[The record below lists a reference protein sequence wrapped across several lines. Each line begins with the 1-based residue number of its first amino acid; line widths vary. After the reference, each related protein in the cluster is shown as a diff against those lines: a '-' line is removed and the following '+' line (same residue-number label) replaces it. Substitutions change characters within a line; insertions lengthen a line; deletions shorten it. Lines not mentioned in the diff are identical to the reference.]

1 MHIYLKNTWS
11 VIMQSFIDFID
22 NKVFKL
28 SAALAFYTIFS
39 LPAMLIIV
47 ISVSDI
53 FYGRAAIE
61 GTLYHQISGFVGADA
76 ALQIQQTIRGA
87 AQSQSSNFAAIVG
100 FITLLIGATSV
111 FSEIQD
117 SINHIWKL
125 KAKPRKGKG
134 FLKMMLNR
142 LLSFSIVVSLGFLL
156 LVSLLINGVMDA
168 FINRLTQLFPELTV
182 ILVYA
187 FNVILTFGITALL
200 FAMIFKVLPD
210 AHIKWK
216 HVRVGAFT
224 TAALFMLGKFLIG
237 YYLGHSQFSTTYG
250 TAGSV
255 IVMLLWVYYS
265 AMILYFGAV
274 FTHVF
279 AAHTGSRI
287 YPNKYAVWVQEIE
300 VESEKSIQQHA
311 LMCVENT
318 TELVQARMLSKLL
331 SDDIESRI
339 KRFVKCLGKTSKN
352 YREWLIEDYK
362 TKLSLSIGKKFREF
376 NF

>member
-1 MHIYLKNTWS
+1 MKFSPKDIWLITK
-11 VIMQSFIDFID
+11 QSFSDFID

-39 LPAMLIIV
+39 LPAMLIII

-61 GTLYHQISGFVGADA
+61 GTLYHQIAEFVGTDA
-76 ALQIQQTIRGA
+76 ALQIQETIRSA
-87 AQSQSSNFAAIVG
+87 ALSKSSTFATTVG
-100 FITLLIGATSV
+100 IITLLVGATSV

-134 FLKMMLNR
+134 FLKMLINR

-156 LVSLLINGVMDA
+156 LVSLLVNGLMDML
-168 FINRLTQLFPELTV
+168 IIRLTRLFPDLTV
-182 ILVYA
+182 IMVYA
-187 FNVILTFGITALL
+187 VNIIITFGITALL

-210 AHIKWK
+210 ARIKWK
-216 HVRVGAFT
+216 HVRAGAFT
-224 TAALFMLGKFLIG
+224 TAVLFMVGKFLIG
-237 YYLGHSQFSTTYG
+237 YYLGHSKMSSTYG

-274 FTHVF
+274 FTHVY
-279 AAHTGSRI
+279 AVHTGSRI
-287 YPNKYAVWVQEIE
+287 YPSNYAVWVQQVE
-300 VESEKSIQQHA
+300 VESAQSIQQQPEEKT
-311 LMCVENT
+311 V
-318 TELVQARMLSKLL
+318 
-331 SDDIESRI
+331 I
-339 KRFVKCLGKTSKN
+339 KTPETPPAG
-352 YREWLIEDYK
+352 
-362 TKLSLSIGKKFREF
+362 
-376 NF
+376 